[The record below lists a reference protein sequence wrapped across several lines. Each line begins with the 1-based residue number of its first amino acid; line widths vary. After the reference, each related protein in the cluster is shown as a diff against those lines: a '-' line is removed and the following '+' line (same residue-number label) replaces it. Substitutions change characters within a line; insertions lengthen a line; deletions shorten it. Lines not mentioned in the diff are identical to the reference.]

1 MSLSLSPAMRRVLA
15 VAILL
20 ALAGLVW
27 SAAIRPLVGVAADRR
42 ADIALLSA
50 RLSHLD
56 AVMARRSELGR
67 RSRERERQLAAAG
80 GVWREASGTAVAAA
94 VQDLVRNAVGGAGGR
109 VDSSAPAPEAVEH
122 GFRRVSVHFT
132 NEGTL
137 DTLTRTLAA
146 IEASRPALFA
156 DRLRITAP
164 EGAAAN
170 GPPVLHFDLDVSGYL
185 AGPRS

>member
-1 MSLSLSPAMRRVLA
+1 MNLSLSPAMRRVLA

-27 SAAIRPLVGVAADRR
+27 SAAIRPLVGLAADRR
-42 ADIALLSA
+42 ADIAALSV
-50 RLSHLD
+50 RLAHLD
-56 AVMARRSELGR
+56 AVIARRPALER
-67 RSRERERQLAAAG
+67 RMREREHELAAEG

-94 VQDLVRNAVGGAGGR
+94 VQDLVRKTVGAAGGR

-122 GFRRVSVHFT
+122 GFRRVTVHFT
-132 NEGTL
+132 SEGTL

-146 IEASRPALFA
+146 VEAARPALFA
-156 DRLRITAP
+156 DRVRVAAP
-164 EGAAAN
+164 EGPAAN
-170 GPPVLHFDLDVSGYL
+170 GPPMLRFDLEVSGYL

>member
-1 MSLSLSPAMRRVLA
+1 MNLSLSPAMRRVLA

-27 SAAIRPLVGVAADRR
+27 VAAIRPLVGLAADRR
-42 ADIALLSA
+42 ADIAQLSA
-50 RLSHLD
+50 RLVHLET
-56 AVMARRSELGR
+56 VVARRSELER

-80 GVWREASGTAVAAA
+80 GVWREASGTAVAAT
-94 VQDLVRNAVGGAGGR
+94 VQDLVRKAVGAAGGR
-109 VDSSAPAPEAVEH
+109 VNSSAAAPEAVEH
-122 GFRRVSVHFT
+122 GFRRVSVHFMS
-132 NEGTL
+132 EGTL

-146 IEASRPALFA
+146 IEAARPALFA

-164 EGAAAN
+164 EGTAAS